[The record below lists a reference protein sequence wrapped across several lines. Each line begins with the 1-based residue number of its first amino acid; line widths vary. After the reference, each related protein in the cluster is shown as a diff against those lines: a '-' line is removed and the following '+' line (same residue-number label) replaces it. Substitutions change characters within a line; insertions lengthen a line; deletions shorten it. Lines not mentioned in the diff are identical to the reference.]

1 MIKYFFMFII
11 LCNSVVFA
19 LDIDTKTSY
28 NELLVHAKIYKDY
41 NRSENIRSIQKKK
54 FKNEASWSFGYSPK
68 FDVWIKFTLTNKTP
82 HTIEKILE
90 YDNPL
95 SSYVEFYEREV
106 LIKQDGLLSVSEDRS
121 SLHPIFKV
129 RVKAYESKVFFIKTS
144 STITTLIIKLNLW
157 STDAFKSKEIRYQ
170 LILAL
175 FFGAM
180 GIIILYNFIIFLA
193 TKERSYLYYVLFFAS
208 ISFHHLVYKGVVTLF
223 VSSEVM
229 EGLIANSSF
238 IVAMPMLF
246 LALFMKH
253 ILDLKQYPRLNKT
266 LNYILILYL
275 MLILVVMITN
285 QHQYRSIFLMF
296 VLFSLLYMT
305 IYALVK
311 RNKQAY
317 FIIGGLGLFTTSG
330 LFMYLS
336 SSGVYDIYRYIPYYT
351 ESSLVLEI
359 MLFSLALASKIKSL
373 VKEKVKSE
381 ERKILLKDLNHRVQ
395 NNMRIILSFITLQRD
410 ELIDKKTDNILTNLE
425 NRILAI
431 SELYSLLEVKGEGS
445 IVDTNKY
452 FFSII
457 ENLKKSF
464 KRNEI
469 KIVLNSTVSM
479 NSEYAKYCAIIV
491 NEAVTNAF
499 KYAFNHTKSGEI
511 KIELQENEKSYFLSI
526 EDNGSGFKKKSTNG
540 LGMTILDTLV
550 TLQLEG
556 TLSIKQK
563 NGIKLEIE
571 WRKNDR

>member
-1 MIKYFFMFII
+1 MKYFFMFIF
-11 LCNSVVFA
+11 LCNSFLFA
-19 LDIDTKTSY
+19 LNIDTKTSY
-28 NELLVHAKIYKDY
+28 NDLLVDAKIYKDHS
-41 NRSENIRSIQKKK
+41 RSENIRSIQKKK

-95 SSYVEFYEREV
+95 SSYVDFYEGEV
-106 LIKQDGLLSVSEDRS
+106 LVKKDGLLSVSEDRS
-121 SLHPIFKV
+121 SLDPIFKV

-157 STDAFKSKEIRYQ
+157 STDAFKSKEIKHQ

-180 GIIILYNFIIFLA
+180 GIIIFYNFIIFLA
-193 TKERSYLYYVLFFAS
+193 TKERSYLYYVLFFVS
-208 ISFHHLVYKGVVTLF
+208 ISFHHLMYKGVVTLF

-246 LALFMKH
+246 LALFTKH

-275 MLILVVMITN
+275 ILIVVVMFTN

-317 FIIGGLGLFTTSG
+317 FIIGGLGLFMTSG

-336 SSGVYDIYRYIPYYT
+336 SSGVYDIYRYVPYYI

-359 MLFSLALASKIKSL
+359 MLFSLALASKIKML
-373 VKEKVKSE
+373 TKEKVKAE
-381 ERKILLKDLNHRVQ
+381 ERKVLLKDLNHRVQ
-395 NNMRIILSFITLQRD
+395 NNMQTILSFITLQRD
-410 ELIDKKTDNILTNLE
+410 EVLDKNTDHILTSLE
-425 NRILAI
+425 NRILAT
-431 SELYSLLEVKGEGS
+431 SELYALLEVKGESS
-445 IVDTNKY
+445 IVDIRKY
-452 FFSII
+452 FFSITD
-457 ENLKKSF
+457 NLQKSF

-469 KIVLNSTVSM
+469 TVEINSIVSM
-479 NSEYAKYCAIIV
+479 NSEYAKYCGLIV
-491 NEAVTNAF
+491 NETVTNSF
-499 KYAFNHTKSGEI
+499 KYAFKHTKSGKI
-511 KIELQENEKSYFLSI
+511 KIELEEKEKHYFLSI
-526 EDNGSGFKKKSTNG
+526 SDNGSGFKEKFKNSS
-540 LGMTILDTLV
+540 GMNILDTLV
-550 TLQLEG
+550 SIQLEG
-556 TLSIKQK
+556 TLNIKQE
-563 NGIKLEIE
+563 NGTKIEIE